1 MPPRSPAEEVK
12 PKRGEVTIMSA
23 TSLGGPER
31 LKGNLILTDLTTAT
45 SCPFWVNYGA
55 NVGLVLNCIGP
66 RSGVHKVVYPPESA
80 KSLKLFIE
88 VRNTHDFANQFAKA
102 APQIEKTL
110 ESGKD
115 VVLHCR
121 ESYHRAP
128 IVVAATLARLCG
140 VGYLVGQ
147 QNNFV

>member
-1 MPPRSPAEEVK
+1 MPPKSPAEEVK
-12 PKRGEVTIMSA
+12 PKRGDVTTMSA
-23 TSLGGPER
+23 TSLGGPAR

-45 SCPFWVNYGA
+45 SCPFWVNYGKNA
-55 NVGLVLNCIGP
+55 GLVLNCIGL
-66 RSGVHKVVYPPESA
+66 RSGFHKVTYPPEA
-80 KSLKLFIE
+80 MTCQKLYIE
-88 VRNTHDFANQFAKA
+88 VRDLHACANQFAKA